1 MDENLIDLEILT
13 VKDQAYRI
21 KDGALT
27 KRVEQLEQNAGAGG
41 SGGGTQGAQGP
52 QGEKGDK
59 GDPFTYEDFTTE
71 QLATLKGEKGEKGD
85 KGDPGTNGAD
95 GKSAY
100 EIWLDAGNKG
110 TETDFLNAIKGA
122 KGDKGDKGDSGNDGA
137 NGTNGKSAY
146 EIWLDA
152 GNQGTETD
160 FLNALKGDKGD
171 KGNNGTNGADGKS
184 AYQIWL
190 DDGNQGTETDF
201 LNAIKGAKG
210 DKGNNGTN
218 GADGKSAYQIWLDAG
233 NQGTQADFLNS
244 LKGEKGDPGNSLEN
258 LSNGSTIEKIHWEYS
273 KSGSIPESEDSSY
286 TVDQIRNTYYYVEDG
301 GELPPAPDV
310 LIIYNDEWD
319 YYLTNAKG
327 TIPMKVKTNESF
339 GANWKDVVT
348 EIPSGHCKAF
358 VNYGDSSYPY
368 WHVLGGIADGNVISV
383 INLDEN
389 TASDAYTISQIQRHY
404 DCTPYEPLTVADI
417 LQTEKAY
424 HQTDVGNV
432 VVIVNKNWWNSDY
445 DAYISCGSTID
456 GANGITVL
464 KPNETAMFV
473 KNGQDWYPI
482 QRPGTITPYDLSQLA
497 QSASGS
503 GS

>member
-27 KRVEQLEQNAGAGG
+27 KRVEKLEQNAGAGG
-41 SGGGTQGAQGP
+41 SGSGGTQGAQGP

-59 GDPFTYEDFTTE
+59 GD
-71 QLATLKGEKGEKGD
+71 
-85 KGDPGTNGAD
+85 KGDPGTNG
-95 GKSAY
+95 
-100 EIWLDAGNKG
+100 
-110 TETDFLNAIKGA
+110 TD
-122 KGDKGDKGDSGNDGA
+122 
-137 NGTNGKSAY
+137 GKSAY

-152 GNQGTETD
+152 GNQGTESD
-160 FLNALKGDKGD
+160 FLNAIKGAKGD

-218 GADGKSAYQIWLDAG
+218 GADGKSAYQIWLDDGNQGSETDFLNAIKGAKGDKGANGTNGTNGANGKSAYEIWLDAG
-233 NQGTQADFLNS
+233 NQGTETDFLNS

-258 LSNGSTIEKIHWEYS
+258 LSNGSTIEKIYWEYS

-286 TVDQIRNTYYYVEDG
+286 TVDQIRNTYYDVDNG

-327 TIPMKVKTNESF
+327 TIPMKVKTTEYF
-339 GANWKDVVT
+339 GANSKDVVT

-358 VNYGDSSYPY
+358 INYGDSSYPD

-389 TASDAYTISQIQRHY
+389 TASDAYTIIQVQRHY

-482 QRPGTITPYDLSQLA
+482 QRPGTITPYDLSLLA

-503 GS
+503 GSGS

>member
-41 SGGGTQGAQGP
+41 SGGGGTQGAQGP

-59 GDPFTYEDFTTE
+59 GD
-71 QLATLKGEKGEKGD
+71 
-85 KGDPGTNGAD
+85 KGDPGNDGAD

-100 EIWLDAGNKG
+100 EIWLDAGNQG

-122 KGDKGDKGDSGNDGA
+122 KGDSGNDGA
-137 NGTNGKSAY
+137 NGTNGANGADGKSAY

-160 FLNALKGDKGD
+160 FLNALKGAKGDKGD
-171 KGNNGTNGADGKS
+171 KGDSGAPGTNGTNGNNGADGKS
-184 AYQIWL
+184 AYEIWL
-190 DDGNQGTETDF
+190 DAGNQGTETDF

-210 DKGNNGTN
+210 DKGDKGDSGAPGTN
-218 GADGKSAYQIWLDAG
+218 GNDGADGKSAYEIWLDAG
-233 NQGTQADFLNS
+233 NQGTETDFLNS

-258 LSNGSTIEKIHWEYS
+258 LPNGSTIEKIYWEYS

-286 TVDQIRNTYYYVEDG
+286 TVGQIRNTYYNVDNG

-319 YYLTNAKG
+319 YYLTNANG
-327 TIPMKVKTNESF
+327 TLPMKVKTTEYF
-339 GANWKDVVT
+339 GANSKDVVT

-358 VNYGDSSYPY
+358 INYGDSSYPY

-389 TASDAYTISQIQRHY
+389 TASNAYSIMQVQRHY
-404 DCTPYEPLTVADI
+404 DCTPYEPLTVAEI

-482 QRPGTITPYDLSQLA
+482 QRPGTITPYDLSLLA
-497 QSASGS
+497 QQASGS